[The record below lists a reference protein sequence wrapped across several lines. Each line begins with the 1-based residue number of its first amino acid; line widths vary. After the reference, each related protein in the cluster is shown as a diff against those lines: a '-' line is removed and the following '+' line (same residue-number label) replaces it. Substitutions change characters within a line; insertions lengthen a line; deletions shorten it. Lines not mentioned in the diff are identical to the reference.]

1 MFFIN
6 IENYF
11 FRFKQPKIKWL
22 CWMVVPDS
30 TTLRVVRWQEW
41 IPLLT
46 PLLKNVNL
54 QQPKIVLMLIKNTMD
69 KPIPSSDLI
78 GYIIELEQFEST
90 TLEDQVIQKAE
101 NAGFLNVHDE
111 SYIPKLCWIKKI
123 VKHAEDAFNL
133 EAVIDSEQ
141 PLELNMSTFKQLR
154 QEREKRVNDI
164 LELLARYIID
174 AAPPYKG

>member
-1 MFFIN
+1 
-6 IENYF
+6 
-11 FRFKQPKIKWL
+11 
-22 CWMVVPDS
+22 MVVPDS

-111 SYIPKLCWIKKI
+111 SYIPKLRWIKKI

-164 LELLARYIID
+164 LELLAKYVLD
-174 AAPPYKG
+174 AVPTYKA

>member
-1 MFFIN
+1 M
-6 IENYF
+6 
-11 FRFKQPKIKWL
+11 
-22 CWMVVPDS
+22 VPDS

-111 SYIPKLCWIKKI
+111 SYIPKLRWIKKI
-123 VKHAEDAFNL
+123 VKHAED
-133 EAVIDSEQ
+133 
-141 PLELNMSTFKQLR
+141 
-154 QEREKRVNDI
+154 
-164 LELLARYIID
+164 
-174 AAPPYKG
+174 